1 MGQRRTRG
9 DGGLYKRGDGLWI
22 GSVDIPTEDGNRKRK
37 TVSSKDK
44 SKALNKLRD
53 LRKAVEE
60 GRITSSPTTTV
71 EKWLTHW
78 LETIVEPSVSPN
90 TFESYYEP
98 MVRLH
103 LVPNIGHHRMDKL
116 TAAHVRTL
124 VRKLESEPTP
134 VAKRLLALK
143 RPLTEE
149 EEAKSKL
156 TGTRTAQKAHQVLTK
171 ALSDAIK
178 DGIPIRNVVQA
189 VEKPDH
195 IAEEKEPFTVDEAR
209 QILGTAFDT
218 RDPLFTMWV
227 TLFFTTARQ
236 GEAIGL
242 ELDRCDVDEGVFHF
256 DWQLQYRPK
265 RKIRPGFEYRDC
277 TEKLIF
283 TPLKSK
289 KSHRHVA
296 MTNPVWKMMGEY
308 IEAKSGPN
316 PHGLVWHH
324 PDGRPLSPGDAD
336 EAWNELIEKS
346 GVRYRSMHATRH
358 TTNTLLNNARV
369 TQETRMA
376 ISGHSTVKAQ
386 EGYVHADI
394 EAQRAALSNLNE
406 LLG

>member
-1 MGQRRTRG
+1 M
-9 DGGLYKRGDGLWI
+9 WI
-22 GSVDIPTEDGNRKRK
+22 GVVDIPTEDGSRKRK

-53 LRKAVEE
+53 LRKDVAE
-60 GRITSSPTTTV
+60 GRVTASPTITV
-71 EKWLTHW
+71 EKWLTQW
-78 LETIVEPSVSPN
+78 LETIVEPTVAPS

-103 LVPNIGHHRMDKL
+103 LIPNIGQHRMGKL
-116 TAAHVRTL
+116 TPAHVRAL
-124 VRKLESEPTP
+124 MRKLEGEPTP
-134 VAKRLLALK
+134 AAKRLLALK

-149 EEAKSKL
+149 EQVKSKQ

-171 ALSDAIK
+171 ALSDAVK
-178 DGIPIRNVVQA
+178 EGALARNVVQV

-195 IAEEKEPFTVDEAR
+195 IAEEKEPFSAAEAR
-209 QILGTAFDT
+209 QILATAFET
-218 RDPLFTMWV
+218 GDPLFTMWV
-227 TLFFTTARQ
+227 TLFFTSARQ

-242 ELDRCDVDEGVFHF
+242 ELDRCDTEEGIFHF

-277 TEKLIF
+277 TAKLIF
-283 TPLKSK
+283 TPLKSA

-296 MTNPVWKMMGEY
+296 MTDPVWKMMKQYLQE
-308 IEAKSGPN
+308 KSGPN
-316 PHGLVWHH
+316 PHRLVWHRA
-324 PDGRPLSPGDAD
+324 DGSPLSPGDAD
-336 EAWNELIEKS
+336 DAWGNLMERS

-369 TQETRMA
+369 AQETRMA

-386 EGYVHADI
+386 EGYVHSDI

>member
-1 MGQRRTRG
+1 MRQRRTRG
-9 DGGLYKRGDGLWI
+9 DGGLYKRSDGLWI
-22 GSVDIPTEDGNRKRK
+22 GAVDIPTENGERKRK
-37 TVSSKDK
+37 TVASKDK
-44 SKALNKLRD
+44 SKALNKLRELKRD
-53 LRKAVEE
+53 VEE
-60 GRITSSPTTTV
+60 GRVTASPSITV
-71 EKWLTHW
+71 EKWLNQW
-78 LETIVEPSVSPN
+78 LETIVEPSVAPS

-98 MVRLH
+98 VVRLH
-103 LVPNIGHHRMDKL
+103 LVPNIGHHRLAKF
-116 TAAHVRTL
+116 TPTHVRAL
-124 VRKLESEPTP
+124 MRKLEAEPTP
-134 VAKRLLALK
+134 AAKRLLALK

-149 EEAKSKL
+149 EQAKSKQ

-171 ALSDAIK
+171 ALSDAV
-178 DGIPIRNVVQA
+178 DEGILARNVVQV

-195 IAEEKEPFTVDEAR
+195 IAEEKEPFTIAEAR
-209 QILGTAFDT
+209 QIIATAFGIGH
-218 RDPLFTMWV
+218 PLATMWV

-242 ELDRCDVDEGVFHF
+242 ELDRCDLQDGVFHF

-296 MTNPVWKMMGEY
+296 MTDPVWRMMKQY

-336 EAWNELIEKS
+336 DAWRELIEKS

-376 ISGHSTVKAQ
+376 ISGHSSVRAQ

-394 EAQRAALSNLNE
+394 EAQRTALSNLNE
-406 LLG
+406 LLS